1 VTQHAEMGAEWRGRE
16 AVERFDAVLAEAR
29 SRGCAVLAEARSR
42 GCAVLATFDSGKFS
56 GWVLIP
62 WK

>member
-1 VTQHAEMGAEWRGRE
+1 MTQHAEMGAEWRGRE
-16 AVERFDAVLAEAR
+16 AERFA
-29 SRGCAVLAEARSR
+29 AVLAEARSR
-42 GCAVLATFDSGKFS
+42 GCAVLATFDAGKFS

>member
-1 VTQHAEMGAEWRGRE
+1 MTQHAEMGAEWRGRE
-16 AVERFDAVLAEAR
+16 AVKRFE
-29 SRGCAVLAEARSR
+29 AVLAEARSR
-42 GCAVLATFDSGKFS
+42 GCAVLATFDAGKFS